1 MSSIQNMIDSR
12 QLKHDIFVF
21 IALDES
27 LEIPYNEDRK
37 YWDEWVNKV
46 TEALNPLDL
55 EFAHVHDEFSGEHVY
70 GIVRHGPF
78 FLHRIL

>member
-1 MSSIQNMIDSR
+1 M
-12 QLKHDIFVF
+12 FVF
-21 IALDES
+21 TALDES

-70 GIVRHGPF
+70 GIVRLFPLVFQFIFSCVVHSV
-78 FLHRIL
+78 H

>member
-1 MSSIQNMIDSR
+1 MVGRTYNKRRSAELN
-12 QLKHDIFVF
+12 LLYLLF
-21 IALDES
+21 IAVDES

-46 TEALNPLDL
+46 TTALNPLDL

-70 GIVRHGPF
+70 GIVCHQT
-78 FLHRIL
+78 